1 MEPIAAQ
8 RYNESQRME
17 IRTLVRL
24 ASEAISYYWPMRTF
38 VHHNPLHGLE
48 DMPFDEGV
56 SKGRQLLGG
65 RGYLANE
72 VFREYFKTGRILARH
87 LDAALAPREEK
98 RALKLG
104 ARDIT
109 HAEVLRARIVGNV
122 PVPASDAFERVVG
135 RHPDRAA
142 IAALAE
148 ILRKAIPP
156 AVCHS

>member
-65 RGYLANE
+65 RGGDFGE
-72 VFREYFKTGRILARH
+72 
-87 LDAALAPREEK
+87 
-98 RALKLG
+98 
-104 ARDIT
+104 
-109 HAEVLRARIVGNV
+109 LRAGLGLR
-122 PVPASDAFERVVG
+122 FEIFDRDVD
-135 RHPDRAA
+135 RNSAIPIDCDRAVGELGDHRRPVYA
-142 IAALAE
+142 FHA
-148 ILRKAIPP
+148 
-156 AVCHS
+156 